1 MSYQTIL
8 EQIAAYTRDR
18 VRLQKEEI
26 SLDQI
31 RHQALSLPPGR
42 GEAFYRAMEKP
53 GLSVICEVKK
63 ASPSKGII
71 DPVFDYQKAAADYTL
86 AGADAISCLTEPR
99 WFLGSDRIFQEIRAL
114 TDLPMLRKDFVVD
127 EYQIWQAR
135 LLGADCILLICALL
149 DTGTIRSCLEICRA
163 LGLAALV
170 EAHDGEEI
178 SSALRAGARM
188 IGVNN
193 RNLKDFSVDFSN
205 AGRLRGQ
212 IPQDCIFVAE
222 SGVRSAQDAA
232 LLKEAGADAI
242 LVGEALMRAEDKGAL
257 LRAMKEAAG

>member
-1 MSYQTIL
+1 MSNIL
-8 EQIAAYTRDR
+8 EEIAAHAR
-18 VRLQKEEI
+18 VRVEEDKKALP
-26 SLDQI
+26 LDDLMRI
-31 RHQALSLPPGR
+31 AGRIHGTEPRFAKAL
-42 GEAFYRAMEKP
+42 AKD
-53 GLSVICEVKK
+53 GLRFICEIKK
-63 ASPSKGII
+63 ASPSKGVISEEFRYKDI
-71 DPVFDYQKAAADYTL
+71 ARTYDR
-86 AGADAISCLTEPR
+86 AGADAISCLTEPK
-99 WFLGSDRIFQEIRAL
+99 WFLGSDDIFEEVRAI
-114 TDLPMLRKDFVVD
+114 TDLPMIRKDFVVD

-135 LLGADCILLICALL
+135 LLGADCILLICTLL
-149 DTGTIRSCLEICRA
+149 DTGTIRSCLEICRKM
-163 LGLAALV
+163 GLAVLV